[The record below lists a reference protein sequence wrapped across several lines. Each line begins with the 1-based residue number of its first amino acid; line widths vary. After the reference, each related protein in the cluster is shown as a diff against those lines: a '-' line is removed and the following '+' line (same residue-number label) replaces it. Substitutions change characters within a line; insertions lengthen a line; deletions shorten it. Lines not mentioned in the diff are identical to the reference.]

1 MGRTAEGW
9 QIQPPPPLRVAQN
22 CPLRNLA
29 GSLASPWSHC
39 NLLNAGPFSCDVRR
53 LWETMVTVRFEDGR
67 GRGAMEQT
75 EETLTCGQCRKSG
88 TFTAPVSVIL
98 LFAPGLGKPYPLI
111 PAEDYRV
118 CGACDAIFTLVNRA
132 VEAHPTT
139 RSAGPWTRAIVV
151 FSDGHGVD
159 VKAKR
164 QGQQVAL
171 A

>member
-1 MGRTAEGW
+1 MAE
-9 QIQPPPPLRVAQN
+9 N
-22 CPLRNLA
+22 
-29 GSLASPWSHC
+29 
-39 NLLNAGPFSCDVRR
+39 
-53 LWETMVTVRFEDGR
+53 ETLG
-67 GRGAMEQT
+67 
-75 EETLTCGQCRKSG
+75 TLTCGVCRKTG
-88 TFTAPVSVIL
+88 QFTAPVSVIL
-98 LFAPGLGKPYPLI
+98 VFAPALTKPYPLI

-139 RSAGPWTRAIVV
+139 RTAGPWTRAIVV

-164 QGQQVAL
+164 LGQQMAL

>member
-1 MGRTAEGW
+1 MSE
-9 QIQPPPPLRVAQN
+9 VEN
-22 CPLRNLA
+22 EN
-29 GSLASPWSHC
+29 
-39 NLLNAGPFSCDVRR
+39 
-53 LWETMVTVRFEDGR
+53 
-67 GRGAMEQT
+67 
-75 EETLTCGQCRKSG
+75 EESLTCGVCRKTG
-88 TFTAPVSVIL
+88 GFTAPVSVIL
-98 LFAPGLGKPYPLI
+98 VFAPGMAKPYPLI

-139 RSAGPWTRAIVV
+139 RQAGPWTRAIVV